1 MMSLEQVP
9 LLQDLKK
16 IADREVPAEDHQQQ
30 VDRWN
35 EYMEAL
41 FKVQAQCQ
49 VLNLRFRRTIKTSYS
64 ARRMRNFK
72 YAGGIAALVGA
83 LTFLGATLIS
93 LTSPDPVP
101 ILGIAAP
108 SIFAFFYSAF
118 IVGAITMN
126 MGKLPEKLQ
135 FTVKAT
141 IRYDELFYVQRFIRG
156 MQRERKDPVITLPTL
171 TMEIPHA
178 WAKQQSLLKIMDAMQ
193 GIKF

>member
-1 MMSLEQVP
+1 MMSLENIP
-9 LLQDLKK
+9 LLQDLQK
-16 IADREVPAEDHQQQ
+16 IADRKVPAEDYQQQ

-49 VLNLRFRRTIKTSYS
+49 VLNLRFRRVIKTSYS
-64 ARRMRNFK
+64 ARRIRNFK
-72 YAGGIAALVGA
+72 YAAGIAALISA
-83 LTFLGATLIS
+83 LTFLGTTIYS
-93 LTSPDPVP
+93 LTFPEPMP
-101 ILGIAAP
+101 ITVMVGP
-108 SIFAFFYSAF
+108 SIFAFIYSGF
-118 IVGAITMN
+118 IIGAATMN
-126 MGKLPEKLQ
+126 SGKLPEKLQ

-156 MQRERKDPVITLPTL
+156 MQRERKDPVITLPAL